1 MKTEIHFDGQC
12 VSNGSWDFEIQDNGE
27 TKVTWGLSGEMG
39 FFGRFIGAQMDKW
52 VGPDFEVGLQNL
64 KSYVESAAVAAEAA
78 AESEAN
84 IAPSDS
90 LLID

>member
-1 MKTEIHFDGQC
+1 MKTEIHFDGQGM
-12 VSNGSWDFEIQDNGE
+12 SNGSWDFEIQDNGA

-52 VGPDFEVGLQNL
+52 VGPDFEAGLKNL
-64 KSYVESAAVAAEAA
+64 KTYLESTAAAVEAEARM
-78 AESEAN
+78 E
-84 IAPSDS
+84 PSDS